1 MSRTVTYRE
10 RVANEVRAAIIA
22 GHMRPGVVYSAPVIA
37 ARHQISV
44 TPVRE
49 ALLDLVKEG
58 LLEPVRNKGF
68 RVVEP
73 SDDDLDEIAA
83 VRDLLEP
90 ATVAEVA
97 RTATPE
103 QLAELRAFA
112 GEIAKH
118 AKSGAIEAYVQAD
131 RDFHLAV
138 IAATGNKR
146 LLEIVA
152 QLRSQARLFGLEKIA
167 KDGQLES
174 SSHDHDELLE
184 AIEGH
189 DGVRAEAI
197 MRAHLGQLR
206 TYRR

>member
-1 MSRTVTYRE
+1 MGKAVTYRE

-22 GHMRPGVVYSAPVIA
+22 GHMSPGVVYSAPVIA

-73 SDDDLDEIAA
+73 SDEDLEEISA

-90 ATVAEVA
+90 AAVAEVA
-97 RTATPE
+97 LNATPE
-103 QLAELRAFA
+103 QLAELRELAA
-112 GEIAKH
+112 EIAKH
-118 AKSGAIEAYVQAD
+118 AKKGAIEAYVQAD
-131 RDFHLAV
+131 RNFHLAV

-167 KDGQLES
+167 KAGQLET
-174 SSHDHDELLE
+174 SSHDHNELLE
-184 AIEGH
+184 ALESH
-189 DGVRAEAI
+189 DAVRAERI
-197 MRAHLGQLR
+197 MRIHLGLVR
-206 TYRR
+206 TYTH